1 MGVLRKKEERTETV
15 TVRVPSRVKVELDR
29 LREETSTA
37 GFDLNA
43 TLSDAV
49 VRVTKQIR
57 EELRRSGVGVG
68 LSAAQRRGGDGG
80 GRSGGSRAERGG
92 AECLGRR
99 AR

>member
-15 TVRVPSRVKVELDR
+15 TVRVPSRVKAELDR
-29 LREETSTA
+29 LRDETSTA

-57 EELRRSGVGVG
+57 EELRQ
-68 LSAAQRRGGDGG
+68 LGGKTKNA
-80 GRSGGSRAERGG
+80 SRANGLAIGG
-92 AECLGRR
+92 A
-99 AR
+99 A